1 MLNLKILRSY
11 KYAVD
16 YSSFKAA
23 AEKLMYSQ
31 STISK
36 HVAELEQAVGFP
48 LFNEGKVQY
57 GLTEIGELTYNY
69 AQHALIAYGHFKEQI
84 KATASRQTVIKIGG
98 LERYLAEMVV
108 TKVVNY
114 QIDHPQVRF
123 DLIHGTS
130 DETLERLRAGKL
142 DMGIIA
148 DRMVP
153 ADFTSLAIK
162 RESLVLIASCQ
173 TYEKILQDA
182 SLMKKLPVLI
192 DRKASVIF
200 EYVLK
205 DTNEFA
211 QVIHVEGDLMVV
223 TGVES
228 QMCLGVVSDG
238 CFNPNDYHVL
248 KIYNEAAPIRLIYP
262 EKWEEKNKK
271 LFAESLIRQLQ
282 QDFLTPPQ

>member
-36 HVAELEQAVGFP
+36 HIAELEQAVGFP
-48 LFNEGKVQY
+48 LFNEGKVQN

-69 AQHALIAYGHFKEQI
+69 AQHALTFYGHFKEQV
-84 KATASRQTVIKIGG
+84 KATASCQTVVKIGG
-98 LERYLAEMVV
+98 LERYLSEMVV
-108 TKVVNY
+108 TKVVSY
-114 QIDHPQVRF
+114 QVDHPQLRF

-130 DETLERLRAGKL
+130 DETLARLKAGEL

-153 ADFTSLAIK
+153 ANFTSLAIK
-162 RESLVLIASCQ
+162 RESLVLIASSK

-182 SLMKKLPVLI
+182 SSMKNLPVLI

-211 QVIHVEGDLMVV
+211 QVIHVEGDMMVL
-223 TGVES
+223 TGVER
-228 QMCLGVVSDG
+228 QICLGVISDG
-238 CFNPNDYHVL
+238 CFDGKDYHVL
-248 KIYNEAAPIRLIYP
+248 KTYNEAAPIRLIYP
-262 EKWEEKNKK
+262 EKWEDKK
-271 LFAESLIRQLQ
+271 KKRFAESLIRQLQ